1 MIMEYYN
8 KVKHVIMGVRKGVQ
22 QSVNQM
28 KVINVLEYKDKNQC
42 AIQHVE
48 IKSKSDK
55 KNVIMATN

>member
-1 MIMEYYN
+1 
-8 KVKHVIMGVRKGVQ
+8 MGVRKGVQ

-28 KVINVLEYKDKNQC
+28 KVINVLQYKDKNQC
-42 AIQHVE
+42 AIQYVE